1 VKPAR
6 PLSLLLVVALAGL
19 VPANPA
25 AAGPDGDRTPPERS
39 VRRAVVKT
47 KKIAPGL
54 VFKKIVQKKI
64 PRRTFVL
71 IMDPTK
77 AVTLDVTLT
86 ESAMPARRPLSR
98 VVRAHGALA
107 GINGDYSGNGDP
119 FHVLAQDGELVQ
131 TSRQQGTLFAITAD
145 ERRTFFEAPD
155 VSITATRR
163 GSGQVFPIARWNDG
177 PPAPGE
183 FVGYSPLGGTLEPPP
198 DAACSARLLPD
209 GPPALAEPTG
219 VERDYTV
226 DLVGCQQKAMP
237 RNGGV
242 VLAAAPATDEAVQL
256 LTLTPGTRLRVHWTV
271 GLAGVLDAVGGAPM
285 LVRDGQLVGSCNSA
299 CGSNPRTGIGV
310 TARGRILMVVVDG
323 RRPRWSLGPTMN
335 EFARIMRDLGAVH
348 ALNLDGGGSS
358 TMVVRDK
365 VMNRPSDGRER
376 AISNAVLVL
385 PGPDPGEA

>member
-1 VKPAR
+1 MKPAR
-6 PLSLLLVVALAGL
+6 PLCFLLVVALVGLAPASSAGAR
-19 VPANPA
+19 PQ
-25 AAGPDGDRTPPERS
+25 GDRSPPERS
-39 VRRAVVKT
+39 IRRAVVKT

-71 IMDPTK
+71 VMDPSK
-77 AVTLDVTLT
+77 AVTLDVALARTAL
-86 ESAMPARRPLSR
+86 PALRPLSR
-98 VVRAHGALA
+98 VVQTHGALA
-107 GINGDYSGNGDP
+107 GINGDFSSGGAPVHP
-119 FHVLAQDGELVQ
+119 FAQDGELLR
-131 TSRQQGTLFAITAD
+131 TSRQPGTLFAITAD
-145 ERRTFFEAPD
+145 ESRTHFQVPD
-155 VSITATRR
+155 VSITVTQR
-163 GSGQVFPIARWNDG
+163 GGGRVFPIARWNDG

-183 FVGYSPLGGTLEPPP
+183 IAGYSPLGGTLEPPP

-209 GPPALAEPTG
+209 GPPTLADPTG

-226 DLVGCQQKAMP
+226 DAVGCQLSAMP

-242 VLAAAPATDEAVQL
+242 VLAGAPATDEAIQL
-256 LTLTPGTRLRVHWTV
+256 LTLTPGTGMRLRWTL
-271 GLAGVLDAVGGAPM
+271 GLAGVLDAVGGTPV
-285 LVRDGQLVGSCNSA
+285 LVRDRRPLGSCSSA
-299 CGSNPRTGIGV
+299 CGANPRTGIGV

-335 EFARIMRDLGAVH
+335 EFGRIMRDLGAVH

-365 VMNRPSDGRER
+365 VVNRPSDGRER
-376 AISNAVLVL
+376 GISSAVLVL